1 MFTSVH
7 IYYLV
12 ILNHWTKKKKNI
24 HDTNNYTMAMTM
36 FFSFKVP
43 NTETVFSYVT
53 LTGSLKS
60 RPIDISGRRG
70 SLTQKTIASSGQN
83 CCM

>member
-1 MFTSVH
+1 VNVYKCTHLSSRNIRPLDQKQH
-7 IYYLV
+7 
-12 ILNHWTKKKKNI
+12 I

-60 RPIDISGRRG
+60 RPIDISG
-70 SLTQKTIASSGQN
+70 QN